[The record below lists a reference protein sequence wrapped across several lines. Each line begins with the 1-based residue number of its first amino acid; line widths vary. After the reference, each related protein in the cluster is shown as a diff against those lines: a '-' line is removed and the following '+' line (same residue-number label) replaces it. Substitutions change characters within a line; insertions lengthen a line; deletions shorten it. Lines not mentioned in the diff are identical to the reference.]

1 MDRQL
6 RQTLA
11 EIRARLEPSF
21 SSEFAKGGV
30 SGRASSAGHCAVV
43 SLIIRDLL
51 GGELVSSVVN
61 GESHWFNR
69 LITAD
74 GAIDVDITAD
84 QFGLDSVRIAAAGK
98 LYSAT
103 RVRSESEVA
112 PETLRRSQLLRDRT
126 GLGRRETD

>member
-6 RQTLA
+6 HQTLA

-21 SSEFAKGGV
+21 SPELAKGGL
-30 SGRASSAGHCAVV
+30 SGRTPSAGHCAAV

-69 LITAD
+69 LSTSD
-74 GAIDVDITAD
+74 GPIDVDITAD
-84 QFGLDSVRIAAAGK
+84 QFGLDPVRVAEAGK
-98 LYSAT
+98 LYSST
-103 RVRSESEVA
+103 RLRFDSEIA
-112 PETLRRSQLLRDRT
+112 PETLRRSELLRDRA
-126 GLGRRETD
+126 GLGKRG